1 MNYFINSI
9 TTYANVNKKGKELQ
23 AYIRQIDRHLIANEV
38 SLDALKCD
46 IEHQIDVLN
55 EKYPHSR
62 CITLMPFRFPKDGQ
76 WIIRVKDNPDN
87 VVCIISYQKVLGYYN
102 FTDKVDD
109 IVKIK

>member
-1 MNYFINSI
+1 MNYFIDYI

-23 AYIRQIDRHLIANEV
+23 MYVQQFNYHLIAHEV

-55 EKYPHSR
+55 EKYPRSR
-62 CITLMPFRFPKDGQ
+62 CITLVPHSNTKGGR
-76 WIIRVKDNPDN
+76 WTICVKDNPDDI
-87 VVCIISYQKVLGYYN
+87 VCVICYQKVLGYYH

-109 IVKIK
+109 FFNIK